1 MYSLLNPNLGAAL
14 TANRQTLFAL
24 GELINVTRSLADSL
38 KDTARLLHQ
47 ENSLSVSERS
57 ILLDLRKHGRQTVP
71 DLARR
76 RGVSR
81 QYIQTTVNPLLEQG
95 LLEARENPAH
105 RRSSFVVLTEAGTQL
120 IRQVMKKEGAFM
132 NGLARNLEAEEIRQA
147 TETLARVEKLIGRE

>member
-1 MYSLLNPNLGAAL
+1 MSD
-14 TANRQTLFAL
+14 NRQTLFAL
-24 GELINVTRSLADSL
+24 GELINVTRTLADTL
-38 KDTARLLHQ
+38 KDTARELHQ

-81 QYIQTTVNPLLEQG
+81 QFIQATVNPLLEQG
-95 LLEARENPAH
+95 LLEAQDNPAH
-105 RRSSFVVLTEAGTQL
+105 RRSNFVVLTEAGTQL

-132 NGLARNLEAEEIRQA
+132 NGIALDLDADEIRQA
-147 TETLARVEKLIGRE
+147 AETLARVEKLIDRE